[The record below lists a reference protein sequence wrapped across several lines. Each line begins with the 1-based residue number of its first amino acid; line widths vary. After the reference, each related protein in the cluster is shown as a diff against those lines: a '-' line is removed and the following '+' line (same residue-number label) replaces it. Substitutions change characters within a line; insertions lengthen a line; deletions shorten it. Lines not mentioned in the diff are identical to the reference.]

1 MNTVKGY
8 RVYINHENG
17 LLPSNTFFDVVGYIN
32 NRQISGDDVIRDIE
46 TSQYYLV
53 IYYEEDYFAIEC
65 LPYSGFNPKN
75 KIIDFSEVRWLT
87 DTNLKDFPEI
97 KIVYDFGLYK
107 TRGVE
112 LIDTLPEEVLQSF
125 RNCIYASYYEFD
137 QTIQDDKIFRVQ
149 YKLVDNKNYVKSLFN
164 KINIDSIFEQT
175 QFLHLE
181 LIPTQENTQFIL
193 KQENNILISESNSQN
208 YLQNQVSTN
217 GLNINIILDDI
228 LGVGTYKIII
238 PQQSIFLF
246 GQNGQVEYNNGD
258 QVIEFSIVQSG
269 DDQNQTDHEITLYN
283 KLLKIQNSSLNI
295 NNFVKRLLGTDTIII
310 KKNPNYNITLK
321 PVLCKTTTTTQGA
334 VNENVPITD
343 VSTVLLTY
351 SFYQDEV
358 LVSHNVQ
365 IQYNQDLDLL
375 DIIQD
380 LNVDYIKIL
389 VQFNYKQTLIQQGFE
404 LYFVNAAI
412 YQYITTNQE
421 YVLEG
426 NIDMSNGQPA
436 VTRCGCLLL
445 TNRYDA
451 YETFE
456 TIENEQTVI
465 KGVAD
470 IVPNTK
476 VRMGNLTGIH
486 NYKFGTNQPR
496 GYGLYGES
504 VYLTGNF
511 YLNNGRSL
519 VDIDRDILFA
529 NGNIREV
536 QRLLESLDNSIRAT
550 IEANSTM
557 VEANYL
563 GAISGAIS
571 TNNNVILR
579 LGQDYSL
586 WALGNAGIALINPNA
601 TYTGTGEV
609 NPSTVGDGDESI
621 LLQGENIKFA
631 TNNTVTID
639 GVVYH
644 EMICSRTSPAS
655 WEYNGNI
662 YLPSNLNNNFFV
674 AYISGNVLASCQNVH
689 FDRAENQ
696 VSQEY
701 LKYVAFN
708 YIPVTATQDS
718 NLNPPYKPT
727 DFSPSLGDNAEYY
740 LFNNCYLSSNLQFKL
755 KISENAYTQNDI
767 SNTINGNIYLMPRVK
782 VAGMFK
788 NGKFNAD
795 LIETKNILAY
805 DEQTQ
810 ANGISKYRKNP
821 EFSFNDPVSDQNYP
835 VQSKND
841 QGVWE
846 TDKTA
851 PFAVISGETGRIST
865 QGVDLREAK
874 VEQEN
879 GNQSI
884 HIVNNDGFKET
895 SDPTANYPAIYFK
908 KGDQIRTK
916 ISSIGEYTQ
925 EDSPAHYYETPQ
937 TIINSNSQQS
947 IQFSNL
953 KLLRRLYTDSLSTPY
968 ETTELIEVNGSQS
981 SLATK
986 VFDNYGE
993 YKFTLKLRAKQY
1005 GSTSA
1010 AAIIGRYK
1018 LNEGAYHTFNNLIS
1032 EEITIG
1038 KIRYTDT
1045 LTIELKGT
1053 VGNDFTPVSVQQQAG
1068 TGEVTWYSIT
1078 IGNGTVENCVKYYD
1092 NNEPN
1097 GYKTK
1102 IVLTKFVYLTDSDG
1116 DFLEPSNNLRYPYG
1130 QRYIGSGNYS
1140 GHNYGTEPYQNNG
1153 IITISVGPINLQ
1165 SNYQSSS
1172 TNNNYWDGRATTFNY
1187 STWTWYKQKS
1197 VPYILS
1203 NSQINNVRY
1212 IINPAQQQNT
1222 YSESNDIYSNFYAQ
1236 YDDNTGNNNVL
1247 SDCRKFI
1254 KIIKKFTIEPGQ
1266 SKHIILDSACADITL
1281 NTDCRLYYKKCEKAG
1296 GIAAQGNPHYVYDDY
1311 LKENDTQT
1319 IDKFLAF
1326 GGYISLISG
1335 FRVTYQSS
1343 RIRDVDS
1350 NTFVHTL
1357 NHKWISQSICTI
1369 KRDKT
1374 EEYNTEDEQYE
1385 YIISKD
1391 SLALKSFVNKQYNK
1405 NSIDIINETDHTRT
1419 YYLEYVSLIQMNNKY
1434 DKIDYVHYT
1443 LDDDNDEPVPIPHG
1457 NGMIVPYDNELIND
1471 MSGFVEEIN
1480 SDKYVDSD
1488 NFHYI
1493 SLDPYPNNV
1502 SSEINQNWHP
1512 AQSPI
1517 YYTINGN
1524 VTLKNYKL
1532 QIFDNKFQTN
1542 LQGNGIGLGVNLDNY
1557 FGTYLINGQTSST
1570 NFKFLSGGNGLQF
1583 SENGF
1588 QNFLFGYNIDRYIPI
1603 MQGQITY
1610 NGNNSYTFYGNS
1622 LIHSNTN
1629 NIITQATDV
1638 IYSDHSI
1645 VSNLFGHSISFGNIN
1660 INYQEEYDIYI
1671 LSTDHNYYP
1680 YIDIIFGDKWNT
1692 IFNKFKFSENQIFVN
1707 LQGCQRKYQ
1716 NGQNY
1721 VDSFPILPV
1730 FKGSLNFYDSTTQC
1744 GLLLP
1749 TNDDSFILSAVY
1761 GIKIDLF
1768 KYSGDIYTNSSSHY
1782 SFDTLGNSSVYG
1794 DFIIQINYS
1803 PKI

>member
-8 RVYINHENG
+8 RVYINQDNE

-32 NRQISGDDVIRDIE
+32 NELYTGGDVISADNE

-75 KIIDFSEVRWLT
+75 KITDFSEVRWLT
-87 DTNLKDFPEI
+87 HTNLGDFPEI
-97 KIVYDFGLYK
+97 GIVYDFGLYQTK
-107 TRGVE
+107 GVE
-112 LIDTLPEEVLQSF
+112 LTDTLPEEVLQSF
-125 RNCIYASYYEFD
+125 RDCRYASYYEFD
-137 QTIQDDKIFRVQ
+137 QTIQDDKIYRVQ
-149 YKLVDNKNYVKSLFN
+149 YKLVDYKNYVKSLFN
-164 KINIDSIFEQT
+164 KININSTFEQT

-181 LIPTQENTQFIL
+181 FISTQKDTQLIL
-193 KQENNILISESNSQN
+193 NNIFIRKSNSQN

-217 GLNINIILDDI
+217 GLNIDITLDDI
-228 LGVGTYKIII
+228 LDVGTYNIII
-238 PQQSIFLF
+238 PQQNVFLF
-246 GQNGQVEYNNGD
+246 GPNGQVEYNNKD
-258 QVIEFSIVQSG
+258 KIIKFSVVQSG
-269 DDQNQTDHEITLYN
+269 NDQGQTDHEITLYN
-283 KLLKIQNSSLNI
+283 KLLKIQNNSLNI

-310 KKNPNYNITLK
+310 KKDSNYNITLK
-321 PVLCKTTTTTQGA
+321 PILCKTTQGS
-334 VNENVPITD
+334 VSEDVPITD

-358 LVSHNVQ
+358 LISHNVQ

-375 DIIQD
+375 DMIQD

-404 LYFVNAAI
+404 LYFVNADI

-426 NIDMSNGQPA
+426 SIDMSNGQPA

-445 TNRYDA
+445 TNRYDV

-550 IEANSTM
+550 IEANSTI
-557 VEANYL
+557 VEASYL
-563 GAISGAIS
+563 GAIS
-571 TNNNVILR
+571 TNNNALLR
-579 LGQDYSL
+579 LGLDYSL
-586 WALGNAGIALINPNA
+586 WALGNAGIVLINPNA

-609 NPSTVGDGDESI
+609 DPGTVGDGDESI

-662 YLPSNLNNNFFV
+662 YLPSNLNNNFFI

-727 DFSPSLGDNAEYY
+727 DFGPSLGDNAEYY

-755 KISENAYTQNDI
+755 KISENVYTQNDI

-835 VQSKND
+835 VQSQND

-884 HIVNNDGFKET
+884 HIVNNDGFKEP
-895 SDPTANYPAIYFK
+895 SDPTADYPAIYFK
-908 KGDQIRTK
+908 KGDEIRTK
-916 ISSIGEYTQ
+916 ISSIGQYTSN
-925 EDSPAHYYETPQ
+925 DRPVKYYEIPQ
-937 TIINSNSQQS
+937 EVEEFNITTTGDIGTNTNDFKEIKFENFKLNRILYNSNGEPIS
-947 IQFSNL
+947 
-953 KLLRRLYTDSLSTPY
+953 D
-968 ETTELIEVNGSQS
+968 NGSIVEGGAQQIYDKFEQS
-981 SLATK
+981 
-986 VFDNYGE
+986 
-993 YKFTLKLRAKQY
+993 FTVKLTGNQLETIS
-1005 GSTSA
+1005 G
-1010 AAIIGRYK
+1010 GRYK
-1018 LNEGAYHTFNNLIS
+1018 LNNGSYTSFTNLSSNELTIS
-1032 EEITIG
+1032 NKVRYNDVITLELDGVYQSNEDPEKDQAGDGPGPTGYSIRAIHG
-1038 KIRYTDT
+1038 KIGQFTKTASTNKTIIILSKFRYVYNDDGVPT
-1045 LTIELKGT
+1045 TINQVTNYT
-1053 VGNDFTPVSVQQQAG
+1053 VD
-1068 TGEVTWYSIT
+1068 
-1078 IGNGTVENCVKYYD
+1078 
-1092 NNEPN
+1092 PN
-1097 GYKTK
+1097 YE
-1102 IVLTKFVYLTDSDG
+1102 S
-1116 DFLEPSNNLRYPYG
+1116 
-1130 QRYIGSGNYS
+1130 
-1140 GHNYGTEPYQNNG
+1140 NG
-1153 IITISVGPINLQ
+1153 IITIEIGPREHGYSASYAVINIF
-1165 SNYQSSS
+1165 
-1172 TNNNYWDGRATTFNY
+1172 DGRQYLSGNASDGFNFEWYLKATAKANLVNSQVSAVRYAVDSACTQSIYNSGYNFYSDYDSDDPTTFE
-1187 STWTWYKQKS
+1187 K
-1197 VPYILS
+1197 
-1203 NSQINNVRY
+1203 
-1212 IINPAQQQNT
+1212 
-1222 YSESNDIYSNFYAQ
+1222 
-1236 YDDNTGNNNVL
+1236 

-1254 KIIKKFTIEPGQ
+1254 KIIKKFTVKAGQ
-1266 SKHIILDSACADITL
+1266 SKQISLKQAKADFYLNESAIQNFMDSSGT
-1281 NTDCRLYYKKCEKAG
+1281 NQTNVSSTNEFKAFAG
-1296 GIAAQGNPHYVYDDY
+1296 Y
-1311 LKENDTQT
+1311 L
-1319 IDKFLAF
+1319 
-1326 GGYISLISG
+1326 SLISG
-1335 FRVTYQSS
+1335 FRVSWITSTSQYHSDHE
-1343 RIRDVDS
+1343 IYTT
-1350 NTFVHTL
+1350 NYKL
-1357 NHKWISQSICTI
+1357 NHKWLSQQNCII
-1369 KRDKT
+1369 KRDKYVELVGGT
-1374 EEYNTEDEQYE
+1374 KEYLFGNNVSVNELLNKE
-1385 YIISKD
+1385 YS
-1391 SLALKSFVNKQYNK
+1391 K
-1405 NSIDIINETDHTRT
+1405 NSIDIINNSNQDET
-1419 YYLEYVSLIQMNNKY
+1419 YYLEYAVLLYIDNEY
-1434 DKIDYVHYT
+1434 DIDSYIIT
-1443 LDDDNDEPVPIPHG
+1443 NTNDSSINPGSIIGGMETPHSI
-1457 NGMIVPYDNELIND
+1457 IVPVI
-1471 MSGFVEEIN
+1471 GFIGDTY
-1480 SDKYVDSD
+1480 SDSD
-1488 NFHYI
+1488 NFKNPSVESPSSYS
-1493 SLDPYPNNV
+1493 SLT
-1502 SSEINQNWHP
+1502 SENWHP
-1512 AQSPI
+1512 AQAPI
-1517 YYTINGN
+1517 TYDFSDTNEHKTRVI
-1524 VTLKNYKL
+1524 LKGY
-1532 QIFDNKFQTN
+1532 QISIFDNKFQTN
-1542 LQGNGIGLGVNLDNY
+1542 LQGNGLGLGVNQNNY
-1557 FGTYLINGQTSST
+1557 FGTYLIQNQSSSV
-1570 NFKFLSGGNGLQF
+1570 NFNLLSCGNGLSF

-1588 QNFLFGYNIDRYIPI
+1588 QNILSGRSINRFIPI
-1603 MQGQITY
+1603 LQGKIQYKYYSIPRLCAY
-1610 NGNNSYTFYGNS
+1610 NFNGISLMDTNSDREDIFTFVNTPLMVMDEYNSIPNDTTWTFYS
-1622 LIHSNTN
+1622 T
-1629 NIITQATDV
+1629 
-1638 IYSDHSI
+1638 YSYKHD
-1645 VSNLFGHSISFGNIN
+1645 L
-1660 INYQEEYDIYI
+1660 YI
-1671 LSTDHNYYP
+1671 LRDYSS
-1680 YIDIIFGDKWNT
+1680 ILIIFGESWNQL
-1692 IFNKFKFSENQIFVN
+1692 FNKFGFDEDQVFVYLNGINQ
-1707 LQGCQRKYQ
+1707 K
-1716 NGQNY
+1716 NY
-1721 VDSFPILPV
+1721 SNANILSSQIIPS
-1730 FKGSLNFYDSTTQC
+1730 FKGVKNYLEEFTQT
-1744 GLLLP
+1744 GLLLTNYKPNNNYYDTP
-1749 TNDDSFILSAVY
+1749 TDITLLDPINASHFMQINIHCLSNTH
-1761 GIKIDLF
+1761 
-1768 KYSGDIYTNSSSHY
+1768 YSGDFHIS
-1782 SFDTLGNSSVYG
+1782 L
-1794 DFIIQINYS
+1794 QYS
-1803 PKI
+1803 PKFQS

>member
-8 RVYINHENG
+8 RVYINQDNE

-32 NRQISGDDVIRDIE
+32 NELYTGGDIIRADDE

-75 KIIDFSEVRWLT
+75 KITDFSEVRWLT
-87 DTNLKDFPEI
+87 HTNLGDSPEI
-97 KIVYDFGLYK
+97 GMIYDFGLYQTK
-107 TRGVE
+107 GVE
-112 LIDTLPEEVLQSF
+112 LTDTLPEEVLQNF
-125 RNCIYASYYEFD
+125 RDCRYASYYEFD
-137 QTIQDDKIFRVQ
+137 QTKQDDKICRVQ
-149 YKLVDNKNYVKSLFN
+149 YKLVDDKNYIKSLFN
-164 KINIDSIFEQT
+164 KININSTFEQT
-175 QFLHLE
+175 RFLHLE
-181 LIPTQENTQFIL
+181 FISTQEDTQLIL
-193 KQENNILISESNSQN
+193 NNIFIRKSNSQN

-217 GLNINIILDDI
+217 GLNIDITLDDI
-228 LGVGTYKIII
+228 LDVGTYNIII
-238 PQQSIFLF
+238 PQQNVFLF
-246 GQNGQVEYNNGD
+246 GPNGQVEYNNKD
-258 QVIEFSIVQSG
+258 YIIKFSVVQSG
-269 DDQNQTDHEITLYN
+269 NDQGQTDHEITLYN
-283 KLLKIQNSSLNI
+283 KLLKIQNNSLNI

-310 KKNPNYNITLK
+310 KKDSNYNITLK
-321 PVLCKTTTTTQGA
+321 PILCKTTQGS
-334 VNENVPITD
+334 VSEDVPITD

-358 LVSHNVQ
+358 LISHNVQ

-375 DIIQD
+375 DMIQD

-404 LYFVNAAI
+404 LYFVNANI

-426 NIDMSNGQPA
+426 SIDMSNGQPA

-445 TNRYDA
+445 TNRYDV

-529 NGNIREV
+529 NGNIKEV

-550 IEANSTM
+550 IEANSTI
-557 VEANYL
+557 VEASYL
-563 GAISGAIS
+563 GAISA
-571 TNNNVILR
+571 NNNALLR
-579 LGQDYSL
+579 LGLDYSL
-586 WALGNAGIALINPNA
+586 WALGNAGIILMNPNA
-601 TYTGTGEV
+601 TYNADGEV
-609 NPSTVGDGDESI
+609 TPSTVGDGDEAI
-621 LLQGENIKFA
+621 LMQGDSIKF
-631 TNNTVTID
+631 TNYKTKELTINNVTAIYKE
-639 GVVYH
+639 V
-644 EMICSRTSPAS
+644 ICSNVSPTG
-655 WEYNGNI
+655 WQYNGSI
-662 YLPSNLNNNFFV
+662 YQPSYGNNLVEFYLG
-674 AYISGNVLASCQNVH
+674 YILDYPTTKNH
-689 FDRAENQ
+689 IDRLENQ
-696 VSQEY
+696 SSQEY
-701 LKYVAFN
+701 LKYVGFTDISGQTGCITN
-708 YIPVTATQDS
+708 TGTFTSSP
-718 NLNPPYKPT
+718 NPK
-727 DFSPSLGDNAEYY
+727 EYY
-740 LFNNCYLSSNLQFKL
+740 LFNSYYVLPSSGTVYDKDGNV
-755 KISENAYTQNDI
+755 ISHSGEVFI
-767 SNTINGNIYLMPRVK
+767 LPRIVI
-782 VAGMFK
+782 AGMFK
-788 NGKFNAD
+788 NGRFNSD
-795 LIETKNILAY
+795 FIDTKNLLAF
-805 DEQTQ
+805 DETI
-810 ANGISKYRKNP
+810 GRGFIRNP
-821 EFSFNDPVSDQNYP
+821 NFDITRPVSDSNYP
-835 VQSKND
+835 VLNGTTNQI
-841 QGVWE
+841 
-846 TDKTA
+846 DKTA
-851 PFAVISGETGRIST
+851 PFVVISGTTGQLVAQGIDLKEATISE
-865 QGVDLREAK
+865 GN
-874 VEQEN
+874 N
-879 GNQSI
+879 GDQTI
-884 HIVNNDGFKET
+884 HIVNNDGFKEP

-908 KGDQIRTK
+908 KGNEIRTK

-925 EDSPAHYYETPQ
+925 EDSPAHYYESPQ
-937 TIINSNSQQS
+937 TTINSNSQQT

-953 KLLRRLYTDSLSTPY
+953 KLLRRLYTDSLNTPY

-986 VFDNYGE
+986 IFDNYGE
-993 YKFTLKLRAKQY
+993 YKFTLKLRAKQD
-1005 GSTSA
+1005 GFTSA

-1018 LNEGAYHTFNNLIS
+1018 LNEGEYQTFNNLIS
-1032 EEITIG
+1032 GEITVG
-1038 KIRYTDT
+1038 EVRYTDT
-1045 LTIELKGT
+1045 LTIELKGS
-1053 VGNDFTPVSVQQQAG
+1053 VGNDFTTSSVQQQSG
-1068 TGEVTWYSIT
+1068 TGEMTWYSIS

-1092 NNEPN
+1092 DNEPN

-1102 IVLTKFVYLTDSDG
+1102 IVLTKFVYLTDSSG
-1116 DFLEPSNNLRYPYG
+1116 TFSEPSNNLQYPNG
-1130 QRYIGSGNYS
+1130 QRYIGSGNYN
-1140 GHNYGTEPYQNNG
+1140 GHNYGTEPYQNDG
-1153 IITISVGPINLQ
+1153 IITISIGPINIQ
-1165 SNYQSSS
+1165 SGTQQQNAY
-1172 TNNNYWDGRATTFNY
+1172 NRNYWDGRVSTQNY
-1187 STWTWYKQKS
+1187 STWTWYRQKS
-1197 VPYILS
+1197 VPYTLS
-1203 NSQINNVRY
+1203 NSQVNNVRY
-1212 IINPAQQQNT
+1212 IVNPSQQQKI
-1222 YSESNDIYSNFYAQ
+1222 YSLSNDIYSNFYAQ

-1296 GIAAQGNPHYVYDDY
+1296 GIAAQGNPHYVYDYY

-1343 RIRDVDS
+1343 INTNVYN
-1350 NTFVHTL
+1350 NTFINTL

-1374 EEYNTEDEQYE
+1374 EEYNSTNEQYE
-1385 YIISKD
+1385 YIISDD
-1391 SLALKSFVNKQYNK
+1391 SLALKSFVNKQYSK
-1405 NSIDIINETDHTRT
+1405 NSIDIINESGSTRT

-1443 LDDDNDEPVPIPHG
+1443 LNNNNNIVPNG
-1457 NGMIVPYDNELIND
+1457 NGIVPFDDELTNNEAQYV
-1471 MSGFVEEIN
+1471 GVVN
-1480 SDKYVDSD
+1480 SDQYIDSD

-1493 SLDPYPNNV
+1493 SLKSYPNNI

-1512 AQSPI
+1512 AYSPI
-1517 YYTINGN
+1517 YYTVSSNI
-1524 VTLKNYKL
+1524 TLKSYKL

-1557 FGTYLINGQTSST
+1557 FGTYLVNGQTSST

-1603 MQGQITY
+1603 MQGQITH
-1610 NGNNSYTFYGNS
+1610 NRNNNYTFYGNS
-1622 LIHSNTN
+1622 LIHSDIN
-1629 NIITQATDV
+1629 NIITYTKN
-1638 IYSDHSI
+1638 ITYSDYNV
-1645 VSNLFGHSISFGNIN
+1645 VSNLFGHQLLFGNIN

-1671 LSTDHNYYP
+1671 LSTTYSYYP
-1680 YIDIIFGDKWNT
+1680 YITIIFGDKWNT
-1692 IFNKFKFSENQIFVN
+1692 IFNKFKFNKNQIFVS
-1707 LQGCQRKYQ
+1707 LQGCQLNEQDYT
-1716 NGQNY
+1716 Y
-1721 VDSFPILPV
+1721 TFPILPV
-1730 FKGSLNFYDSTTQC
+1730 FRGPLNFYDSTTQC
-1744 GLLLP
+1744 GLLLSI
-1749 TNDDSFILSAVY
+1749 NNSFILSSVY
-1761 GIKIDLF
+1761 GIKIGLF
-1768 KYSGDIYTNSSSHY
+1768 KYTGDIYGTSSSQYH
-1782 SFDTLGNSSVYG
+1782 FDTLGNNDVYG